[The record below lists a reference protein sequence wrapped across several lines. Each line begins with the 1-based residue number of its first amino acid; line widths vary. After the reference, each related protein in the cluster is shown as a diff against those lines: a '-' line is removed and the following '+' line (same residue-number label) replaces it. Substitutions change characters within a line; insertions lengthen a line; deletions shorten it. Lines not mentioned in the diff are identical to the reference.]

1 MPAPDRDHENVGQ
14 ALINDGWTITDD
26 PYVIEYEDLTLFADL
41 GAERILAA
49 QRDDDRIVVEVKSF
63 TGRSAVREFQTAL
76 GQFELYRGILEVTE
90 PDRVLYLAVSDVIYD
105 SFIQRPAIQLIVRR
119 NSLKFVVVNLENE
132 EIVQWTN

>member
-1 MPAPDRDHENVGQ
+1 MFAKPSSTTAGQ
-14 ALINDGWTITDD
+14 SPTTRTSSNT

-76 GQFELYRGILEVTE
+76 GQFELYRGILEATE